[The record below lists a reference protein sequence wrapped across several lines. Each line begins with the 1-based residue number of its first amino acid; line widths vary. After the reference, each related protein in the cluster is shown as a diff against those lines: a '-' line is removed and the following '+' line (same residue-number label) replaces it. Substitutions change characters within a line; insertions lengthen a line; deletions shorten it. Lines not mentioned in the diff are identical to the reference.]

1 MLIGWVETPARG
13 ARSFGLGTPGTLG
26 RVEDC
31 VDAKMPKSIPPSED
45 VEAIR
50 AGIRQQCEGQ
60 IGAVRGAA
68 RNALKNANLVKDAAM
83 HSLDAIKITVD
94 AINAEISANLCSAA
108 QADLA
113 DAGKDLQNVQAD
125 IQTLLDI
132 QVEVDNEMLPQSFFD
147 SEVRSISVAIGQS
160 INALDAGL
168 NAVNLEAVEER
179 VKLCVP
185 PPGPGPGPVPPP
197 PPPPTAAKGKSK
209 AGVFLLGAA
218 ALAGLYFAVKGG
230 AGGLPV

>member
-1 MLIGWVETPARG
+1 
-13 ARSFGLGTPGTLG
+13 
-26 RVEDC
+26 
-31 VDAKMPKSIPPSED
+31 
-45 VEAIR
+45 
-50 AGIRQQCEGQ
+50 
-60 IGAVRGAA
+60 
-68 RNALKNANLVKDAAM
+68 LVKSAAM
-83 HSLDAIKITVD
+83 LSLDGIKITVD
-94 AINAEISANLCSAA
+94 AINAEIAANLCSAA
-108 QADLA
+108 QTDLA
-113 DAGKDLQNVQAD
+113 DAGKDLETVQAD

-132 QVEVDNEMLPQSFFD
+132 QVEVDRDMLPQSFFD
-147 SEVRSISVAIGQS
+147 SEVRSVSVSIGQS
-160 INALDAGL
+160 IKALDAGL